1 MFVFGLFVDKIES
14 FYLCICWLSM
24 GRQVQ
29 TSQDSALQTE
39 LHKTFQWL
47 RAELLIMLI
56 IEKNMLQMSSITII
70 PHILN
75 VHVKIRIHERGE
87 RERDTKR

>member
-1 MFVFGLFVDKIES
+1 
-14 FYLCICWLSM
+14 M

-47 RAELLIMLI
+47 RAELLITLIMLI

-70 PHILN
+70 PHIL
-75 VHVKIRIHERGE
+75 HVKVKILIHER
-87 RERDTKR
+87 REILR